1 MSETKASEKRGFV
14 DMSEKAEEADIMMP
28 VAFSESLVNKLRP
41 NQFLAELGISFDRRV
56 ENLFEL
62 VRANLKPDV
71 KNGMGGE
78 SFAVPLIVVNGPLVR
93 EDVITAVVRMQKDS
107 KNEQTIFITDMQETN
122 NEFED

>member
-1 MSETKASEKRGFV
+1 MSEYKTGKLHSSV
-14 DMSEKAEEADIMMP
+14 DMSEKAKEADIMMP

-41 NQFLAELGISFDRRV
+41 NQFLAELGITYEKRIA
-56 ENLFEL
+56 NLFEL
-62 VRANLKPDV
+62 VRANLKPDG
-71 KNGMGGE
+71 KCGE

-93 EDVITAVVRMQKDS
+93 EDVITAVVRLRKDS

>member
-1 MSETKASEKRGFV
+1 MSETKASGKCGFV
-14 DMSEKAEEADIMMP
+14 DMSEKAKEADIMMP

-41 NQFLAELGISFDRRV
+41 NQFLTELGISFDRRV

-62 VRANLKPDV
+62 VRASLKPDA
-71 KNGMGGE
+71 KNGMSGE

-93 EDVITAVVRMQKDS
+93 EDVITAVVRLQKDS

-122 NEFED
+122 NDFED